1 METTE
6 PAQRSKS
13 PAQYSFDDDGAVSIH
28 GSQSD
33 SLGTLYW
40 PPRLRCPRSGGT
52 VSPALLSTT
61 ATLYSWSY
69 VAMPWRGDV
78 PPNGEADGY
87 GVGLVD
93 LDDGGPRMSVVLMG
107 AAESFVIGETFEARE
122 LPFTTIDGN
131 PQSIL
136 AFERSAS

>member
-1 METTE
+1 MTTNE

-13 PAQYSFDDDGAVSIH
+13 PAQYSFDDHGAVSIH
-28 GSQSD
+28 GSKSD

-52 VSPALLSTT
+52 VSPTLLSTT
-61 ATLYSWSY
+61 ATLYSWSF
-69 VAMPWRGDV
+69 VVMPWRGDV
-78 PPNGEADGY
+78 APNGNPDGY

-93 LDDGGPRMSVVLMG
+93 LDDDGPRMAVVLMG
-107 AAESFVIGETFEARE
+107 DAESFVIGETFEARE
-122 LPFTTIDGN
+122 LPFTTVDGN

-136 AFERSAS
+136 AFEPSAS